1 MKAKSEISVVIP
13 CYNSIDTIERA
24 LDSVLAQTVL
34 PLEVILVD
42 DCGQDDLSSFFESI
56 KIKYRSSFDLKLLR
70 AEVNSGAG
78 SARNLGWNNAVGKYI
93 AFLDSDDSWLPNKL
107 EFQLEYFNKFPELQ
121 LLGSN
126 HYVESNDG
134 TLIEENLIS
143 SDSEYV
149 DITRFKQL
157 IKNRFATSTVIL
169 KRDIKFRF
177 EEKKRYSE
185 DFLLWN
191 QIVLSNFKAIII
203 TKHVAIYHKAMYGA
217 SGLSSHMSKMID
229 GELDTYRTLYSDK
242 YYSYFNLTF
251 LLVYSYIK
259 YLRRLIKA
267 KFR

>member
-1 MKAKSEISVVIP
+1 MKRKIEISVVIP
-13 CYNSIDTIERA
+13 CYNSIDTIKRA
-24 LDSVLAQTVL
+24 LDSILNQTLL

-42 DCGQDDLSSFFESI
+42 DCGQDDLSGFIESI
-56 KIKYRSSFDLKLLR
+56 KHNYLSSFDLKLIS
-70 AEVNSGAG
+70 AEVNGGAG
-78 SARNLGWNNAVGKYI
+78 SARNLGWNSAVGNYI

-107 EFQLEYFNKFPELQ
+107 EFQLEYFNKFPELE

-149 DITRFKQL
+149 HITRFKQL

-191 QIVLSNFKAIII
+191 QIILSNSAAIV
-203 TKHVAIYHKAMYGA
+203 TKKHVCVYHKAMFGA
-217 SGLSSHMSKMID
+217 SGLSSHMSKMIK
-229 GELDTYRTLYSDK
+229 GELDTYRTLFSQGF
-242 YYSYFNLTF
+242 YSYFT
-251 LLVYSYIK
+251 LLSLLSFSYIK
-259 YLRRLIKA
+259 YIRRLVISKM
-267 KFR
+267 R